1 MRPLFLMLVVSL
13 SLDAWV
19 NSASADTNVAHA
31 KVERQLHTE
40 CLGRTQ
46 FEVFGDIE
54 WHVAGGHWNFPK
66 FGIYSPNID
75 PSDKQLSYGD
85 SPFKKDGFLFD
96 IEVSPKTT
104 LAIFQQLKDRHGPD
118 VEGAQTRVIENKVSA
133 IKQRLTWE
141 LEQNNPQE
149 FKSLKSKQYALEDD
163 QKHLT
168 KLHSKILILEDE
180 VETFEESGRPTEKL
194 KAELKVYQKE
204 LNNYPTDPQY
214 EQERYVDWNIP
225 EAQITWTPGKLTALL
240 WRNERI
246 YRFTATPNIS
256 GLNTEQTLKTIE
268 PKAREILQNFRARE
282 QFEIPQEP
290 GFCLPFGYISDN
302 GTDNYAITLA
312 WHPINNSN
320 LLYSLSLSN
329 KSDKGIKL
337 LPLLTSSM
345 FANPFPSAVEL
356 NRFGP
361 EPTKIGTVDGVI
373 GGSRYQGIN
382 PETGKIGTKERF
394 TLTAGH
400 TNSETGPALVLKV
413 ESFTNDQPLSFENVK
428 DQLIHTLESVRPLPG
443 ITRKSSSI
451 INTQ

>member
-1 MRPLFLMLVVSL
+1 MRLLILLLTLTIAVDVCAGTHL
-13 SLDAWV
+13 SNIKKSHLW
-19 NSASADTNVAHA
+19 
-31 KVERQLHTE
+31 HTE

-54 WHVAGGHWNFPK
+54 WHVAGGHWNFPR

-85 SPFKKDGFLFD
+85 SPFQKDGFLFD

-104 LAIFQQLKDRHGPD
+104 LAIFQQLKGRHGPD
-118 VEGAQTRVIENKVSA
+118 VEGAQTRVIENKVNA

-141 LEQNNPQE
+141 LEQNNPQK

-180 VETFEESGRPTEKL
+180 VETFEESGRPAEKL

-246 YRFTATPNIS
+246 YRFTAAPNIS

-361 EPTKIGTVDGVI
+361 EPTKIGTVNGII